1 MVSERS
7 PRVVITGVGA
17 LTPLGNSFNE
27 IGDALQAGQ
36 SGIDWY
42 EAGTFGR
49 LQKHA
54 AASDNPNS
62 FLLFR
67 IINFQV
73 DIRISQSI
81 CSRSNHE
88 LLNTR

>member
-49 LQKHA
+49 
-54 AASDNPNS
+54 DRNT
-62 FLLFR
+62 LLPA
-67 IINFQV
+67 
-73 DIRISQSI
+73 
-81 CSRSNHE
+81 
-88 LLNTR
+88 